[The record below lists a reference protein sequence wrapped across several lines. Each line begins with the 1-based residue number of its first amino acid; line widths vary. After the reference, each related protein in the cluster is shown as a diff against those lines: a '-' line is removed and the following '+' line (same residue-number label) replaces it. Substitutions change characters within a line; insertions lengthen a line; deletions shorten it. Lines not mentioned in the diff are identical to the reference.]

1 MADTEAQAKI
11 AKLQSFAARLEA
23 ETNAAYADA
32 LERAKRRGAEA
43 PTRDTV
49 KHAIKSRILREMKRQ
64 LKADLRSA

>member
-32 LERAKRRGAEA
+32 LERAERRGAEA

-49 KHAIKSRILREMKRQ
+49 KHAIKSRMLREAKRQ
-64 LKADLRSA
+64 LNANLRGA

>member
-1 MADTEAQAKI
+1 MADTEAQAEV
-11 AKLQSFAARLEA
+11 AKPQGFAARLEA

-49 KHAIKSRILREMKRQ
+49 KHAIKSRMLRETKRQ
-64 LKADLRSA
+64 LNAELRGA